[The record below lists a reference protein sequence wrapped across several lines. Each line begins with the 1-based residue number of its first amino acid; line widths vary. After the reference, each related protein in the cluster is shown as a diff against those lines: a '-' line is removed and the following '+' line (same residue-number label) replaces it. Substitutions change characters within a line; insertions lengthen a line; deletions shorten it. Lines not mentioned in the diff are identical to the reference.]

1 MVISFSSTRLQ
12 KLCNSEKE
20 MRAKLGVRM
29 ADKLAQRLSE
39 LRAVDILEDL
49 KRLPS
54 ARCHEL
60 SQDRAGQLAV
70 DLIHPNR
77 LVFQPD
83 HNPLPIKP
91 DRGLDWAKVTR
102 VTVIEIIDYH

>member
-1 MVISFSSTRLQ
+1 MVISFSSSKLQ

-29 ADKLAQRLSE
+29 AGKLAQRLSE

-49 KRLPS
+49 ARLPS

-60 SQDRAGQLAV
+60 GQDRAGQLAV
-70 DLIHPNR
+70 DLTHPNR

-83 HNPLPIKP
+83 HNPLPKKP
-91 DRGLDWAKVTR
+91 DGGLDWAKVTR

>member
-54 ARCHEL
+54 ARYHEL

-77 LVFQPD
+77 LVFQQ
-83 HNPLPIKP
+83 
-91 DRGLDWAKVTR
+91 R
-102 VTVIEIIDYH
+102 IIIRCQ

>member
-83 HNPLPIKP
+83 HNPLAIKP

>member
-1 MVISFSSTRLQ
+1 MVVSFSSNRLQ

-20 MRAKLGVRM
+20 MRAKLGVRV

-49 KRLPS
+49 TRLLS

-60 SQDRAGQLAV
+60 GQNRAGQLAI
-70 DLIHPNR
+70 DLIHPDR
-77 LVFQPD
+77 LVFKPD
-83 HNPLPIKP
+83 HNPLPRKP
-91 DRGLDWAKVTR
+91 DGGLDWTKVTR
-102 VTVIEIIDYH
+102 VTVMEIIDYH